1 MSPVS
6 SVFHTVVTEYWS
18 QKRTQSESIH
28 SSTILYVRVLKLLR
42 HSRHL
47 KKHFNSKFLFHP
59 GTRAVEAQF
68 QIEAPDPYP
77 LLKRRT
83 KLGMQVVLSAIN
95 SVTILAYIFLI

>member
-1 MSPVS
+1 MLSLQT
-6 SVFHTVVTEYWS
+6 F
-18 QKRTQSESIH
+18 
-28 SSTILYVRVLKLLR
+28 LR

-47 KKHFNSKFLFHP
+47 NKSILTLRVLIFIR

-83 KLGMQVVLSAIN
+83 DLGMQVVLSIFD
-95 SVTILAYIFLI
+95 SVTFITMFMLPLEDML